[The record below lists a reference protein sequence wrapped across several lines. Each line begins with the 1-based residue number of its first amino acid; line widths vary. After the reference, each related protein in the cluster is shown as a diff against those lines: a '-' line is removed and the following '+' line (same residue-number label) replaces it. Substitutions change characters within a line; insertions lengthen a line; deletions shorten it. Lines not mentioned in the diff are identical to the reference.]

1 MYYTFFILPRK
12 RFTERRKNCYDISAP
27 FPHERFYLPQSVV
40 PEYTEISPLTLANTR
55 EKDWRYFARD
65 IREIR
70 FLPLTSLHVGEIAT
84 RSYKKLFGGCGHG
97 LKFKS
102 CNSGI

>member
-1 MYYTFFILPRK
+1 MYYTFFILSRK
-12 RFTERRKNCYDISAP
+12 RFTERRKNCYDISAR

-70 FLPLTSLHVGEIAT
+70 FLPRTSLHVGEIAT
-84 RSYKKLFGGCGHG
+84 RSYRNYLVVAG